1 MLCSSSPSIPA
12 ASDTTQRALIQ
23 LERRSEHWCLPLN
36 PGKCEACF
44 FSMDPHQANL
54 LSHFSL
60 LNYRLRFSPTYTF
73 FGVTFNRTLIFYSS
87 ILAKGQVLR
96 PYTKHPASSWEISKA
111 GVSNLWASGGNIAHM
126 SNRAEGRM
134 KFLNWR
140 SPLLW
145 ATIIVMSPE
154 VRSIS
159 KKTKKTSSPLQHLR
173 PYCGNKSS
181 SVVAPS
187 SHLRMEKNLYLSSV
201 AYGEGF
207 KRLFDDEPLEYCR
220 NSLGIL
226 ESSRGP
232 RV

>member
-60 LNYRLRFSPTYTF
+60 LNYLLRFSPTYTF

-96 PYTKHPASSWEISKA
+96 PYTKHPASSWEISKE
-111 GVSNLWASGGNIAHM
+111 LL
-126 SNRAEGRM
+126 
-134 KFLNWR
+134 FLLCKAFF
-140 SPLLW
+140 SPLSFML
-145 ATIIVMSPE
+145 TRMVSF
-154 VRSIS
+154 SLF
-159 KKTKKTSSPLQHLR
+159 TKLEHL
-173 PYCGNKSS
+173 
-181 SVVAPS
+181 
-187 SHLRMEKNLYLSSV
+187 H
-201 AYGEGF
+201 
-207 KRLFDDEPLEYCR
+207 
-220 NSLGIL
+220 
-226 ESSRGP
+226 
-232 RV
+232 